1 MNILRAWSL
10 LFALD
15 DEAAYVFSYAWAAF
29 VVLVRVSQDGIRTH
43 QLT

>member
-1 MNILRAWSL
+1 MNILRAWSP

-15 DEAAYVFSYAWAAF
+15 DEAGCAFSYAQAAF
-29 VVLVRVSQDGIRTH
+29 VVLIRVAKDGIRTR